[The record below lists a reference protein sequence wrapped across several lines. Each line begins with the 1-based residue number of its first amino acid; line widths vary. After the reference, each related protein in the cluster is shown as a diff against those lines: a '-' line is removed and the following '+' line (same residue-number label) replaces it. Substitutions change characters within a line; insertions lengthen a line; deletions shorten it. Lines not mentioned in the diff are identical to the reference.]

1 MTPENGTF
9 RSAFRAALD
18 RSGTSVRSLAR
29 LLAGGDAD
37 ARKVESERRK
47 LHKYLSENDE
57 ARTVPERATAA
68 RLEGLL
74 RLEAGSLA
82 DHPEV
87 SAAANHARAR
97 RSLDSRLAALEA
109 RLDETIALTARG
121 FEELGL
127 RQHGLGGPEED
138 HGPRQ

>member
-82 DHPEV
+82 DHLEDV
-87 SAAANHARAR
+87 EAQLIDLCDEIGSVYRLYANSATEDAFRN
-97 RSLDSRLAALEA
+97 LWLACL
-109 RLDETIALTARG
+109 
-121 FEELGL
+121 
-127 RQHGLGGPEED
+127 
-138 HGPRQ
+138 